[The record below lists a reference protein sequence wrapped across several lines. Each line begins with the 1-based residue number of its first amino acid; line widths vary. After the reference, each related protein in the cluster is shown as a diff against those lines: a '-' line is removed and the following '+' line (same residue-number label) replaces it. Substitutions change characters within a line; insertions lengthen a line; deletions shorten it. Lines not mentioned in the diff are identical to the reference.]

1 MFFKQL
7 VGEIFDSDFDL
18 WVYNYRNAR
27 AAVQYSRSRC
37 QVHVTT
43 AEKRGVL
50 TSAPA
55 VPQLMSEFIMQIA
68 RLRDCE
74 SSFLC

>member
-1 MFFKQL
+1 MYFFVPCL
-7 VGEIFDSDFDL
+7 LRESENEE
-18 WVYNYRNAR
+18 YNYRSAR

-43 AEKRGVL
+43 AVERGVL